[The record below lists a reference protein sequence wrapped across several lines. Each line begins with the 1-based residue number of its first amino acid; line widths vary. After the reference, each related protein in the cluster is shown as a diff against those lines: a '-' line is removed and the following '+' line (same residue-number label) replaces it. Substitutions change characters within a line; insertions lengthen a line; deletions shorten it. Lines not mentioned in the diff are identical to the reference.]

1 MRVLSTP
8 GMCCPNCAKKID
20 EALEEA
26 GIDHKVDLEAKTVSV
41 CDCDH
46 CMETAMDILSD
57 LGFEA
62 ERIS

>member
-1 MRVLSTP
+1 MRVLSTKDL
-8 GMCCPNCAKKID
+8 CCPDCAAKID
-20 EALEEA
+20 KALDDA

-46 CMETAMDILSD
+46 CMETAMEILSD
-57 LGFEA
+57 MGFEA

>member
-8 GMCCPNCAKKID
+8 GLCCPDCAAKID
-20 EALEEA
+20 KALEEA
-26 GIDHKVDLEAKTVSV
+26 GIDHKVSMEDKTVSV

-46 CMETAMDILSD
+46 CMETAMEILAD

-62 ERIS
+62 NRIA